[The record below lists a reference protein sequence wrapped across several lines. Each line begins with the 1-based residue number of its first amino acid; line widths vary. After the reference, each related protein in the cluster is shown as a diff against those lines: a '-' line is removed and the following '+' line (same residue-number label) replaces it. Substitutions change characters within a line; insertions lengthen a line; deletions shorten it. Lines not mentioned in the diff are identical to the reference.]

1 MTCLVVPERVA
12 WLQSIGI
19 DDNAQ
24 RLAWPQR
31 RCTCLLHYRRKISAH
46 ARYMMQERTRVYVL
60 KVPASREPKLHEL
73 YKWAIW
79 RVCLRMQCCS
89 IGEFSLEVAFVLLT
103 DDKVLEQAVA

>member
-24 RLAWPQR
+24 RPSW
-31 RCTCLLHYRRKISAH
+31 CTCLLHYRRKISAH